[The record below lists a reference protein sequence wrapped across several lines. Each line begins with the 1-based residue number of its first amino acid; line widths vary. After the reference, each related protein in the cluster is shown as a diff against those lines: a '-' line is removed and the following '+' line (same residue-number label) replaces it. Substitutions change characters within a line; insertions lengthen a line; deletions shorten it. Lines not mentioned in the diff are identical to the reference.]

1 MYVSIFELTQ
11 STLVFLNSN
20 TAIYSPN
27 LYATAKR
34 FLNRLTKLN
43 RNSLSMPEIYNLF
56 FESTVLPWHKT
67 QTTQQLMTFI
77 LGGVDY
83 A

>member
-34 FLNRLTKLN
+34 FFKSFN
-43 RNSLSMPEIYNLF
+43 
-56 FESTVLPWHKT
+56 
-67 QTTQQLMTFI
+67 
-77 LGGVDY
+77 
-83 A
+83 